1 MRIHASSGTRGKA
14 TIVAYTRADL
24 AAWAD
29 CCARALAAAGA
40 GPGTVVH
47 VAYGY
52 GLFTGGLG
60 LHYGAERLGCTVVPA
75 SGGNTPRQAQLLEDL
90 GAEILCCTPSYAL
103 AIADHV
109 SEPARLKLRAGVFG
123 AEPWTEGLREA
134 IEGALGLTAVDI
146 YGLSEV
152 MGPGVSAE
160 CVEGRDGAHVNEDHF
175 LVEVVDPGSGQPLP
189 DGAVGELVFTTLTKE
204 ALPLL
209 RYRTGDLASLT
220 REPCACGRTFA
231 RMSRVLG
238 RTDDMLI
245 IRGVN
250 VFPSEVERA
259 LLAIPGLAPH
269 YQLVVERPGHL
280 DELTVQVEGTAE
292 PAGGAEGA
300 AQRARADRAG
310 RDRPAG
316 IDPTQR
322 GEGPARARSS
332 RGVTATVDSS
342 FSIRMNEQ
350 HDANANEIDAWPLP
364 SGDVLRELDPPAV
377 VWSEV
382 GPRGYAADSSPCHR
396 LNAFPSVSLQAANQ
410 PWPGTGVLSPAWPP
424 SSPTFASD
432 ASMSSVSK

>member
-1 MRIHASSGTRGKA
+1 MPIFQPELETLPRPELEQLQRERLRERFGVELEALAEQPFRVKSDLRDAYPFGLLQVPLKECVRIHASSGTRGKA
-14 TIVAYTRADL
+14 TIVAYTPADL

-47 VAYGY
+47 IAYGY

-109 SEPARLKLRAGVFG
+109 TEPAQLALRAGVFG

-134 IEGALGLTAVDI
+134 IEVALRLTAVDI

-152 MGPGVSAE
+152 MGPGVSSE
-160 CVEGRDGAHVNEDHF
+160 CVEGRSGAHVNEDHF
-175 LVEVVDPGSGQPLP
+175 LVEAVDPQSGEPVP
-189 DGAVGELVFTTLTKE
+189 DGEVGELVFSTLTKE

-231 RMSRVLG
+231 RMSRVVG

-250 VFPSEVERA
+250 VFPSEIERA
-259 LLAIPGLAPH
+259 LLAIPELTPH
-269 YQLVVERPGHL
+269 YQLVVERPGRL
-280 DELTVQVEGTAE
+280 DELTVQVEGNVDPVRVRKQLHGALGLTAE
-292 PAGGAEGA
+292 VEVMAAGAVPRSEGKA
-300 AQRARADRAG
+300 LRVLDR
-310 RDRPAG
+310 
-316 IDPTQR
+316 R
-322 GEGPARARSS
+322 G
-332 RGVTATVDSS
+332 T
-342 FSIRMNEQ
+342 
-350 HDANANEIDAWPLP
+350 
-364 SGDVLRELDPPAV
+364 
-377 VWSEV
+377 
-382 GPRGYAADSSPCHR
+382 
-396 LNAFPSVSLQAANQ
+396 
-410 PWPGTGVLSPAWPP
+410 
-424 SSPTFASD
+424 
-432 ASMSSVSK
+432 

>member
-1 MRIHASSGTRGKA
+1 VPIFQPELETLPRPELERLQRDRLRERFGVEFEALSELPFRVKSELRDAYPFGLLQAPLEECVRIHASSGTRGKA

-40 GPGTVVH
+40 GPGTIVH
-47 VAYGY
+47 NAYGY

-109 SEPARLKLRAGVFG
+109 SEPARLNLRAGLFG

-134 IEGALGLTAVDI
+134 IEHALELTAVDI

-160 CVEGRDGAHVNEDHF
+160 CAEARDGAHVNEDHF
-175 LVEVVDPGSGQPLP
+175 LVEVVDPESGTPLP
-189 DGAVGELVFTTLTKE
+189 EGEVGELVFSTLTKE

-220 REPCACGRTFA
+220 REPCPCGRTFA

-250 VFPSEVERA
+250 VFPSEIEAVVLEHSALGGQYAIVVDRRRA
-259 LLAIPGLAPH
+259 LAGLE
-269 YQLVVERPGHL
+269 VRC
-280 DELTVQVEGTAE
+280 ELH
-292 PAGGAEGA
+292 AGGDRTAVAGEL
-300 AQRARADRAG
+300 RARLHERLRLRVEVTVLEPGGLPRQVTGKARRVWERLDDAD
-310 RDRPAG
+310 PLS
-316 IDPTQR
+316 
-322 GEGPARARSS
+322 RS
-332 RGVTATVDSS
+332 
-342 FSIRMNEQ
+342 
-350 HDANANEIDAWPLP
+350 
-364 SGDVLRELDPPAV
+364 
-377 VWSEV
+377 
-382 GPRGYAADSSPCHR
+382 
-396 LNAFPSVSLQAANQ
+396 
-410 PWPGTGVLSPAWPP
+410 
-424 SSPTFASD
+424 
-432 ASMSSVSK
+432 

>member
-1 MRIHASSGTRGKA
+1 VPIFQPELEMLPRPELERLQRERLRERFGVELEALPEHSFRVKSDLRDAYPFGLLQVPLEECVRIHASSGTRGKA

-29 CCARALAAAGA
+29 CCARALAAAGG

-47 VAYGY
+47 IAYGY

-109 SEPARLKLRAGVFG
+109 TDPARLCLRAGVFG

-134 IEGALGLTAVDI
+134 VEGALGLTAMDI

-160 CVEGRDGAHVNEDHF
+160 CVDVRAGSHVNEDHF
-175 LVEVVDPGSGQPLP
+175 LVEVVDPQSGRPLA
-189 DGAVGELVFTTLTKE
+189 DGEVGELVFTTLTKE

-250 VFPSEVERA
+250 VFPSEIERV
-259 LLAIPGLAPH
+259 LLAVPELAPH
-269 YQLVVERPGHL
+269 YQLVVERPGNL
-280 DELTVQVEGTAE
+280 DELTVQVEGT
-292 PAGGAEGA
+292 
-300 AQRARADRAG
+300 
-310 RDRPAG
+310 
-316 IDPTQR
+316 
-322 GEGPARARSS
+322 
-332 RGVTATVDSS
+332 VDSALVAEQLES
-342 FSIRMNEQ
+342 ALALAARVEVLPPGSIPRSEGK
-350 HDANANEIDAWPLP
+350 ALRVIDRRAP
-364 SGDVLRELDPPAV
+364 
-377 VWSEV
+377 
-382 GPRGYAADSSPCHR
+382 
-396 LNAFPSVSLQAANQ
+396 
-410 PWPGTGVLSPAWPP
+410 
-424 SSPTFASD
+424 
-432 ASMSSVSK
+432 

>member
-1 MRIHASSGTRGKA
+1 VPIFQPQLEMLPRPELERLQRERLRERFGVELEALPEQPFRVKSELRDAYPFGLLQVPLEECVRIHASSGTRGKP

-109 SEPARLKLRAGVFG
+109 SEPERLRLRAGVFG

-134 IEGALGLTAVDI
+134 IEGALGVTAVDI

-175 LVEVVDPGSGQPLP
+175 LVEVVDPETGQPLP

-259 LLAIPGLAPH
+259 LLAIPELAPH

-280 DELTVQVEGTAE
+280 DELTVQVEGKAEATSVRKQLHSVLGLTAQVEIVE
-292 PAGGAEGA
+292 PGSIPRSEGKA
-300 AQRARADRAG
+300 LRVLDR
-310 RDRPAG
+310 
-316 IDPTQR
+316 R
-322 GEGPARARSS
+322 G
-332 RGVTATVDSS
+332 T
-342 FSIRMNEQ
+342 
-350 HDANANEIDAWPLP
+350 
-364 SGDVLRELDPPAV
+364 
-377 VWSEV
+377 
-382 GPRGYAADSSPCHR
+382 
-396 LNAFPSVSLQAANQ
+396 
-410 PWPGTGVLSPAWPP
+410 
-424 SSPTFASD
+424 
-432 ASMSSVSK
+432 